1 MLAPGM
7 TADCVTLPTGSDE
20 RRLCNGPGSIKMATK
35 RRHWLQWVLLTL
47 LVLLGLAAM
56 AALLFL
62 RGIGFLRAPV
72 YETDRPRLPL
82 EHHPSVLVF
91 SKTNAFI
98 HKDAIPAAKELLAL
112 MGEEQGWGVFQ
123 TDGGGVFNRDDLAR
137 FDVVV
142 WNNVT
147 GDVLTPAQREAFASW
162 LQSGGGFVGLH
173 AAGDSSHKHWPWYHD
188 TVIRAQFIGHPTNP
202 QFQQATVR
210 IEQPADPIV
219 GTLGPA
225 WQRTDE
231 WYSFAQSP
239 RAPDLRVLA
248 TLDEASYVPRGLFG
262 ASLAMGADHPVI
274 WKHCAGAGR
283 VFYSALGHTADSYAE
298 PAYREILV
306 RAIRWAGRMNTA
318 DRQPADPLPCETS

>member
-1 MLAPGM
+1 
-7 TADCVTLPTGSDE
+7 
-20 RRLCNGPGSIKMATK
+20 MATK

-56 AALLFL
+56 ATALFL
-62 RGIGFLRAPV
+62 RGIGFLHAPV
-72 YETDRPRLPL
+72 YETDRPRLPS

-98 HKDAIPAAKELLAL
+98 HRDAIPAAKELLAR
-112 MGEEQGWGVFQ
+112 MGEEQGWSVFQ
-123 TDGGGVFNRDDLAR
+123 TDGGGVFNTDDLAR

-147 GDVLTPAQREAFASW
+147 GDVLTPAQRKAFAGW
-162 LQSGGGFVGLH
+162 LQAGGGFVGLH
-173 AAGDSSHKHWPWYHD
+173 AAGDNSHEHWAWYRD

-248 TLDEASYVPRGLFG
+248 ALDEASYVPRGLFG

-274 WKHCAGAGR
+274 WKH
-283 VFYSALGHTADSYAE
+283 VKPS
-298 PAYREILV
+298 
-306 RAIRWAGRMNTA
+306 
-318 DRQPADPLPCETS
+318 